1 METKSAQESLEKLAL
16 FIGGSIGLLL
26 GTALETLLYGIP
38 TWIIFTVLLG
48 FSISL
53 KIICGWLALIVITL
67 RIVRLLSEYKS
78 E

>member
-1 METKSAQESLEKLAL
+1 METKSAQESLDKLAL

-26 GTALETLLYGIP
+26 GTALETLLFGIP

-48 FSISL
+48 FGIPL

-67 RIVRLLSEYKS
+67 RIARTLSEDKS
-78 E
+78 K